1 MKFLSNQVKNPKD
14 KLAHLSLNSTKV
26 TGDRF
31 SKKTELLNRGL
42 AVQQK
47 NIQESSSHYQ
57 STVKLS
63 WVHQDL
69 AHLRPFIRSTI
80 KLFKFG
86 EKASNP
92 EILVQEVLAWTSAQP
107 FLTQKVCQL
116 LCDYE
121 TFIVAGEE
129 AAVVEQLI
137 QNHLI
142 ANWETQVAAEHLQ
155 TIHDGLVANQRCD
168 SIWLLRWYQQI
179 LQQGELPVHDSQ
191 VQTELLNLGLIVK
204 QENKLRISNRIY
216 LYIFNLNWVE
226 QELGRLRPIIHNTT
240 KLFKLDEKATNPD
253 IVLEQVLFWT
263 GTQSFLTQKVCQ
275 LLCEYENFVA
285 AGEEAAVVEQLIQNH
300 LIANWETQIAAEHLQ
315 AIQQNL
321 LQNQFCNP
329 VQLLRLYQ
337 QILQQG
343 ELPPQDNPVET
354 ELLNIGLVVKQDNK
368 LKVANRIYK
377 SIFNFDWINQELE
390 QLQPLV
396 QNTIKIFN
404 LNEKASNPE
413 ILVQEVL
420 TWTGSQPFL
429 TKKVCQLLCEHTA
442 FIAAGEE
449 AFTVQQLVQNRLIA
463 NWETQIAAEHLQKIY
478 DDLVGNQ
485 KCNPIW
491 LLRLYQQIL
500 QQGDYSPQDDLIETE
515 LLNIGLV
522 VKQDN
527 KLKVANRIYQSVFNL
542 SWVDQQLANMLE
554 VSPAINPSK
563 INSKKLFPA
572 FAMLEARN
580 LISNPR
586 SIIIRAIWLL
596 LAIAGFSA
604 LCFNIYKNIE
614 VNIIFQEGNELFN
627 QGEYKKAIAK
637 FDKLLN
643 IDSNYYQAWTNR
655 GYALAGLQEYSKM
668 LESCSTATIIEPK
681 AVYAWNCQGEALYNL
696 QQYYEAISAF
706 DSALTL
712 DTKDPVFWINKTE
725 SLLALKQS
733 DTALI
738 TIDEAI
744 QLLQEK
750 QKVSRQEKMTRELAI
765 AFSHKGKVLWQKKQY
780 EEALAAF
787 DQALIND
794 PKYFTALRGRGLA
807 FQGLKQYKQAIAQF
821 QEMLT
826 QSRLTDTQKAETLYY
841 MGITYCQSSQANEG
855 LAALEAALKLKPDYQ
870 AAEQAKTKCTK

>member
-1 MKFLSNQVKNPKD
+1 M
-14 KLAHLSLNSTKV
+14 NSTKV

-31 SKKTELLNRGL
+31 SKQTELLNQGL
-42 AVQQK
+42 AVQQE
-47 NIQESSSHYQ
+47 NIQESSSHHQ
-57 STVKLS
+57 SIVKLS
-63 WVHQDL
+63 WDHQDL

-80 KLFKFG
+80 KLFKLG

-92 EILVQEVLAWTSAQP
+92 EILVQEVLGWTSAQP
-107 FLTQKVCQL
+107 LLTQKVCQL

-121 TFIVAGEE
+121 SFIAAGEE
-129 AAVVEQLI
+129 VAVVEQLI

-142 ANWETQVAAEHLQ
+142 ANWKTQVAAEHLQ
-155 TIHDGLVANQRCD
+155 TIHDALVANQRCD
-168 SIWLLRWYQQI
+168 PIWLLRLYQQI
-179 LQQGELPVHDSQ
+179 LQEGELPVHDSQ
-191 VQTELLNLGLIVK
+191 IQTELLNLGLVVK
-204 QENKLRISNRIY
+204 QEDKLRISNRIY
-216 LYIFNLNWVE
+216 LSIFNLNWVK
-226 QELGRLRPIIHNTT
+226 QELERLRPMIHNTT
-240 KLFKLDEKATNPD
+240 KLFKLDKKATHPD

-263 GTQSFLTQKVCQ
+263 GAQSFLTQKICQ
-275 LLCEYENFVA
+275 LLCEDENFIE
-285 AGEEAAVVEQLIQNH
+285 AGREAAVVEQLVQNH

-315 AIQQNL
+315 VIQQSL
-321 LQNQFCNP
+321 VKNQFCNP
-329 VQLLRLYQ
+329 AQLLRLYQ

-343 ELPPQDNPVET
+343 ELSPQDNPVET
-354 ELLNIGLVVKQDNK
+354 ELLNIGLVVQQENK
-368 LKVANRIYK
+368 LRVANRIYQ
-377 SIFNFDWINQELE
+377 SIFNVDWINQELE
-390 QLQPLV
+390 QLQPLL

-420 TWTGSQPFL
+420 IWTGSQPSL
-429 TKKVCQLLCEHTA
+429 TKKVCQLLCEYEN
-442 FIAAGEE
+442 FIASGEE

-463 NWETQIAAEHLQKIY
+463 NWETQIAAENLQKIY
-478 DDLVGNQ
+478 SDLVSNQ

-491 LLRLYQQIL
+491 LLTLYQQIL
-500 QQGDYSPQDDLIETE
+500 QGGEFSSQDDLVEAE

-522 VKQDN
+522 VQQDN

-542 SWVDQQLANMLE
+542 SWIDQQLANMLE
-554 VSPAINPSK
+554 VSSAINPR
-563 INSKKLFPA
+563 ITSKKL
-572 FAMLEARN
+572 LQARN

-586 SIIIRAIWLL
+586 IIIVRVIWLL
-596 LAIAGFSA
+596 LAIAGLSA

-627 QGEYKKAIAK
+627 QSEYKKAIAK
-637 FDKLLN
+637 YDKLLN

-655 GYALAGLQEYSKM
+655 GYALAGLQEYNKM

-725 SLLALKQS
+725 SLLALKQF

-744 QLLQEK
+744 HLLRQK
-750 QKVSRQEKMTRELAI
+750 QKVNSQEKLTRELAI
-765 AFSHKGKVLWQKKQY
+765 AFSHKGKVLSQKKQY
-780 EEALAAF
+780 GEALAAF
-787 DQALIND
+787 DQALINE
-794 PKYFTALRGRGLA
+794 PQYFTALRGRGLA

-821 QEMLT
+821 QQILT
-826 QSRLTDTQKAETLYY
+826 QSRLTDAQKAETLYY
-841 MGITYCQSSQANEG
+841 MGITHCQSSQADEG
-855 LAALEAALKLKPDYQ
+855 LAALEASLKLKPDYQ
-870 AAEQAKTKCTK
+870 AAELAKSNCTR

>member
-1 MKFLSNQVKNPKD
+1 M
-14 KLAHLSLNSTKV
+14 NSTKV

-42 AVQQK
+42 AVQQE
-47 NIQESSSHYQ
+47 NIQESSSHHQ

-80 KLFKFG
+80 KLFKLG

-116 LCDYE
+116 LC
-121 TFIVAGEE
+121 
-129 AAVVEQLI
+129 
-137 QNHLI
+137 N
-142 ANWETQVAAEHLQ
+142 
-155 TIHDGLVANQRCD
+155 
-168 SIWLLRWYQQI
+168 
-179 LQQGELPVHDSQ
+179 
-191 VQTELLNLGLIVK
+191 
-204 QENKLRISNRIY
+204 
-216 LYIFNLNWVE
+216 
-226 QELGRLRPIIHNTT
+226 
-240 KLFKLDEKATNPD
+240 
-253 IVLEQVLFWT
+253 
-263 GTQSFLTQKVCQ
+263 
-275 LLCEYENFVA
+275 YENYIT

-315 AIQQNL
+315 TIHDGLVFNLRCDSIWLLRLYQQLLQEGELLVHDNLVQTELLNLGLVVKQENKLRISNRIYLSIFNLNWVDQELGRLRPMIHNTTKLFKLDKKATHPDLVLEQVLFWTSAQSFLTQKVCQLLCDYENFIAVGREAAVVEQLVQTHLIANWEIQIAAEHLQAIQQNL
-321 LQNQFCNP
+321 VKNQFCNP

-337 QILQQG
+337 QILQQRELPPQDNPVETELLNIGLIVKQDNKLKVANRIYQSVFNLDWINQELEQLQPLIQNTIKIFNLNEKSSNPEILVQEVLMWTASQPFLTKNVCQLLCEHTTLITAGEEAFTVQQLVQTRLITNWKTQIAAEHLQIIYDDLVSNQRCNPIWLLRLYQQILQEG

-354 ELLNIGLVVKQDNK
+354 ELLNIGLVVKQN
-368 LKVANRIYK
+368 
-377 SIFNFDWINQELE
+377 
-390 QLQPLV
+390 
-396 QNTIKIFN
+396 
-404 LNEKASNPE
+404 
-413 ILVQEVL
+413 
-420 TWTGSQPFL
+420 
-429 TKKVCQLLCEHTA
+429 
-442 FIAAGEE
+442 
-449 AFTVQQLVQNRLIA
+449 
-463 NWETQIAAEHLQKIY
+463 
-478 DDLVGNQ
+478 
-485 KCNPIW
+485 
-491 LLRLYQQIL
+491 
-500 QQGDYSPQDDLIETE
+500 
-515 LLNIGLV
+515 
-522 VKQDN
+522 N

-554 VSPAINPSK
+554 VPSAINSN
-563 INSKKLFPA
+563 ITSKKFFPA

-586 SIIIRAIWLL
+586 SIILKVIWVL

-604 LCFNIYKNIE
+604 LSFNIYKNIE
-614 VNIIFQEGNELFN
+614 INIIFQEGNELFN

-637 FDKLLN
+637 YDKLLN

-655 GYALAGLQEYSKM
+655 GYALAGLQEYNKM

-681 AVYAWNCQGEALYNL
+681 AIYAWNCQGEALYNL

-725 SLLALKQS
+725 SLLALKQF

-744 QLLQEK
+744 HLLQEK
-750 QKVSRQEKMTRELAI
+750 QKLNSQENIARELAI

-780 EEALAAF
+780 GEALAAF

-826 QSRLTDTQKAETLYY
+826 LSRLTDAQKAESLYY
-841 MGITYCQSSQANEG
+841 LGITYCQSSQADEG

-870 AAEQAKTKCTK
+870 AAEQAKSSCTR

>member
-1 MKFLSNQVKNPKD
+1 M
-14 KLAHLSLNSTKV
+14 NSTKV

-31 SKKTELLNRGL
+31 SKQTELLNRGL
-42 AVQQK
+42 AVQQE
-47 NIQESSSHYQ
+47 NIQEPSSHYQ

-80 KLFKFG
+80 KLFKFD

-142 ANWETQVAAEHLQ
+142 ANWETQVATEHLQ
-155 TIHDGLVANQRCD
+155 TIHDGLVANPRCN
-168 SIWLLRWYQQI
+168 SIWLLRLYQQI
-179 LQQGELPVHDSQ
+179 LQQGELLVHDSPI
-191 VQTELLNLGLIVK
+191 QTELLNLGLVVK
-204 QENKLRISNRIY
+204 QDNKLKLSNRIY
-216 LYIFNLNWVE
+216 LSIFNLNWVE
-226 QELGRLRPIIHNTT
+226 QELGSLRPIILNTT
-240 KLFKLDEKATNPD
+240 KLFQLDEKATHPE
-253 IVLEQVLFWT
+253 IVLEQVLSWT
-263 GTQSFLTQKVCQ
+263 GSQSFLTQKVCQ
-275 LLCEYENFVA
+275 LLCDYENFIA
-285 AGEEAAVVEQLIQNH
+285 AGREAAVVEQLVQTR
-300 LIANWETQIAAEHLQ
+300 LIANWESQIAAEHLQ
-315 AIQQNL
+315 AIQQSVV
-321 LQNQFCNP
+321 QNQFCNP

-337 QILQQG
+337 QILQHG
-343 ELPPQDNPVET
+343 ELTPQDEPVET
-354 ELLNIGLVVKQDNK
+354 ELLNIGLVVKQDSK

-377 SIFNFDWINQELE
+377 SIFNVDWINKELE
-390 QLQPLV
+390 QLQPLI

-404 LNEKASNPE
+404 LQEKASNPE
-413 ILVQEVL
+413 RLVQEVL
-420 TWTGSQPFL
+420 MWTGYQPFL
-429 TKKVCQLLCEHTA
+429 TKKVCQLLYEHTD

-449 AFTVQQLVQNRLIA
+449 TSTVQQLVQNRLIT
-463 NWETQIAAEHLQKIY
+463 NWETQIAAEHLQKIS

-500 QQGDYSPQDDLIETE
+500 QQGNLSFQDDLAEIE
-515 LLNIGLV
+515 LLNTGLV
-522 VKQDN
+522 VKQDK
-527 KLKVANRIYQSVFNL
+527 KLKVANQIYQSVFNL
-542 SWVDQQLANMLE
+542 SWVEQQLANMLE
-554 VSPAINPSK
+554 VSPAINPM
-563 INSKKLFPA
+563 INAKKPFSA

-580 LISNPR
+580 FISNPR
-586 SIIIRAIWLL
+586 SIIIRVIWLL

-637 FDKLLN
+637 YDKLLN

-744 QLLQEK
+744 HLLQQK
-750 QKVSRQEKMTRELAI
+750 QKPNRQEKITRELAI
-765 AFSHKGKVLWQKKQY
+765 AFSHKGKVLWQKRQY

-787 DQALIND
+787 DQALVND

-807 FQGLKQYKQAIAQF
+807 FQRLKQYKQAIAQF
-821 QEMLT
+821 QEILT
-826 QSRLTDTQKAETLYY
+826 QSRLTDAQKAETLYY
-841 MGITYCQSSQANEG
+841 MGTTYCRSSQADEG
-855 LAALEAALKLKPDYQ
+855 LAALETALKLKPDYQ
-870 AAEQAKTKCTK
+870 AAEQAKTKCTN

>member
-1 MKFLSNQVKNPKD
+1 
-14 KLAHLSLNSTKV
+14 LNSTKV

-42 AVQQK
+42 AVQQE
-47 NIQESSSHYQ
+47 NIQESSSHHQ

-80 KLFKFG
+80 KLFKLG

-116 LCDYE
+116 LC
-121 TFIVAGEE
+121 
-129 AAVVEQLI
+129 
-137 QNHLI
+137 N
-142 ANWETQVAAEHLQ
+142 
-155 TIHDGLVANQRCD
+155 
-168 SIWLLRWYQQI
+168 
-179 LQQGELPVHDSQ
+179 
-191 VQTELLNLGLIVK
+191 
-204 QENKLRISNRIY
+204 
-216 LYIFNLNWVE
+216 
-226 QELGRLRPIIHNTT
+226 
-240 KLFKLDEKATNPD
+240 
-253 IVLEQVLFWT
+253 
-263 GTQSFLTQKVCQ
+263 
-275 LLCEYENFVA
+275 YENYIT

-315 AIQQNL
+315 TIHDGLVFNLRCDSIWLLRLYQQLLQEGELLVHDNLVQTELLNLGLVVKQENKLRISNRIYLSIFNLNWVDQELGRLRPMIHNTTKLFKLDKKATHPDLVLEQVLFWTSAQSFLTQKVCQLLCDYENFIAVGREAAVVEQLVQTHLIANWEIQIAAEHLQAIQQNL
-321 LQNQFCNP
+321 VKNQFCNP

-337 QILQQG
+337 QILQQRELPPQDNPVETELLNIGLIVKQDNKLKVANRIYQSVFNLDWINQELEQLQPLIQNTIKIFNLNEKSSNPEILVQEVLMWTASQPFLTKNVCQLLCEHTTLITAGEEAFTVQQLVQTRLITNWKTQIAAEHLQIIYDDLVSNQRCNPIWLLRLYQQILQEG

-354 ELLNIGLVVKQDNK
+354 ELLNIGLVVKQN
-368 LKVANRIYK
+368 
-377 SIFNFDWINQELE
+377 
-390 QLQPLV
+390 
-396 QNTIKIFN
+396 
-404 LNEKASNPE
+404 
-413 ILVQEVL
+413 
-420 TWTGSQPFL
+420 
-429 TKKVCQLLCEHTA
+429 
-442 FIAAGEE
+442 
-449 AFTVQQLVQNRLIA
+449 
-463 NWETQIAAEHLQKIY
+463 
-478 DDLVGNQ
+478 
-485 KCNPIW
+485 
-491 LLRLYQQIL
+491 
-500 QQGDYSPQDDLIETE
+500 
-515 LLNIGLV
+515 
-522 VKQDN
+522 N

-554 VSPAINPSK
+554 VPSAINSN
-563 INSKKLFPA
+563 ITSKKFFPA

-586 SIIIRAIWLL
+586 SIILKVIWVL

-604 LCFNIYKNIE
+604 LSFNIYKNIE
-614 VNIIFQEGNELFN
+614 INIIFQEGNELFN

-637 FDKLLN
+637 YDKLLN

-655 GYALAGLQEYSKM
+655 GYALAGLQEYNKM

-681 AVYAWNCQGEALYNL
+681 AIYAWNCQGEALYNL

-725 SLLALKQS
+725 SLLALKQF

-744 QLLQEK
+744 HLLQEK
-750 QKVSRQEKMTRELAI
+750 QKLNSQENIARELAI

-780 EEALAAF
+780 GEALAAF

-826 QSRLTDTQKAETLYY
+826 LSRLTDAQKAESLYY
-841 MGITYCQSSQANEG
+841 LGITYCQSSQADEG

-870 AAEQAKTKCTK
+870 AAEQAKSSCTR

>member
-1 MKFLSNQVKNPKD
+1 
-14 KLAHLSLNSTKV
+14 
-26 TGDRF
+26 
-31 SKKTELLNRGL
+31 
-42 AVQQK
+42 VQQE
-47 NIQESSSHYQ
+47 NIQESSSHHQ

-80 KLFKFG
+80 KLFKLG

-116 LCDYE
+116 LC
-121 TFIVAGEE
+121 
-129 AAVVEQLI
+129 
-137 QNHLI
+137 N
-142 ANWETQVAAEHLQ
+142 
-155 TIHDGLVANQRCD
+155 
-168 SIWLLRWYQQI
+168 
-179 LQQGELPVHDSQ
+179 
-191 VQTELLNLGLIVK
+191 
-204 QENKLRISNRIY
+204 
-216 LYIFNLNWVE
+216 
-226 QELGRLRPIIHNTT
+226 
-240 KLFKLDEKATNPD
+240 
-253 IVLEQVLFWT
+253 
-263 GTQSFLTQKVCQ
+263 
-275 LLCEYENFVA
+275 YENYIT

-315 AIQQNL
+315 TIHDGLVFNLRCDSIWLLRLYQQLLQEGELLVHDNLVQTELLNLGLVVKQENKLRISNRIYLSIFNLNWVDQELGRLRPMIHNTTKLFKLDKKATHPDLVLEQVLFWTSAQSFLTQKVCQLLCDYENFIAVGREAAVVEQLVQTHLIANWEIQIAAEHLQAIQQNL
-321 LQNQFCNP
+321 VKNQFCNP

-337 QILQQG
+337 QILQQRELPPQDNPVETELLNIGLIVKQDNKLKVANRIYQSVFNLDWINQELEQLQPLIQNTIKIFNLNEKSSNPEILVQEVLMWTASQPFLTKNVCQLLCEHTTLITAGEEAFTVQQLVQTRLITNWKTQIAAEHLQIIYDDLVSNQRCNPIWLLRLYQQILQEG

-354 ELLNIGLVVKQDNK
+354 ELLNIGLVVKQN
-368 LKVANRIYK
+368 
-377 SIFNFDWINQELE
+377 
-390 QLQPLV
+390 
-396 QNTIKIFN
+396 
-404 LNEKASNPE
+404 
-413 ILVQEVL
+413 
-420 TWTGSQPFL
+420 
-429 TKKVCQLLCEHTA
+429 
-442 FIAAGEE
+442 
-449 AFTVQQLVQNRLIA
+449 
-463 NWETQIAAEHLQKIY
+463 
-478 DDLVGNQ
+478 
-485 KCNPIW
+485 
-491 LLRLYQQIL
+491 
-500 QQGDYSPQDDLIETE
+500 
-515 LLNIGLV
+515 
-522 VKQDN
+522 N

-554 VSPAINPSK
+554 VPSAINSN
-563 INSKKLFPA
+563 ITSKKFFPA

-586 SIIIRAIWLL
+586 SIILKVIWVL

-604 LCFNIYKNIE
+604 LSFNIYKNIE
-614 VNIIFQEGNELFN
+614 INIIFQEGNELFN

-637 FDKLLN
+637 YDKLLN

-655 GYALAGLQEYSKM
+655 GYALAGLQEYNKM

-681 AVYAWNCQGEALYNL
+681 AIYAWNCQGEALYNL

-725 SLLALKQS
+725 SLLALKQF

-744 QLLQEK
+744 HLLQEK
-750 QKVSRQEKMTRELAI
+750 QKLNSQENIARELAI

-780 EEALAAF
+780 GEALAAF

-826 QSRLTDTQKAETLYY
+826 LSRLTDAQKAESLYY
-841 MGITYCQSSQANEG
+841 LGITYCQSSQADEG

-870 AAEQAKTKCTK
+870 AAEQAKSSCTR

>member
-1 MKFLSNQVKNPKD
+1 M
-14 KLAHLSLNSTKV
+14 NSTKV

-31 SKKTELLNRGL
+31 SKQTELLNRGL
-42 AVQQK
+42 AVQQE
-47 NIQESSSHYQ
+47 NIQEFSSHHQ

-80 KLFKFG
+80 KLFKLG

-92 EILVQEVLAWTSAQP
+92 ETLVQEVLAWTSAQP

-116 LCDYE
+116 LCGYE
-121 TFIVAGEE
+121 TFIAAGEE
-129 AAVVEQLI
+129 ADVVEQLI
-137 QNHLI
+137 QNYLI
-142 ANWETQVAAEHLQ
+142 ADWKNQVAAEHLQ
-155 TIHDGLVANQRCD
+155 TIHDGLVANQKYN
-168 SIWLLRWYQQI
+168 SIWLLRLYQQI
-179 LQQGELPVHDSQ
+179 LQEGELLFHDSP
-191 VQTELLNLGLIVK
+191 VQTELLNLGLVVK
-204 QENKLRISNRIY
+204 QDNKLRISNRIY
-216 LYIFNLNWVE
+216 LSIFNLNWVE

-240 KLFKLDEKATNPD
+240 KLFKLDQKATHPD

-263 GTQSFLTQKVCQ
+263 GAQSFLTQKVCQ
-275 LLCEYENFVA
+275 LLCDYENFIA
-285 AGEEAAVVEQLIQNH
+285 AGREAAIVEQLVQTR

-315 AIQQNL
+315 AIQQSL
-321 LQNQFCNP
+321 VKNQFCNP

-337 QILQQG
+337 QILQQE
-343 ELPPQDNPVET
+343 ELPSQDNPLET
-354 ELLNIGLVVKQDNK
+354 ELLNIGLVVKQENK
-368 LKVANRIYK
+368 LKVANRIYQ
-377 SIFNFDWINQELE
+377 SVFNFNWINQELE
-390 QLQPLV
+390 QLQPLI

-404 LNEKASNPE
+404 LKEKASNPE

-420 TWTGSQPFL
+420 RWTASEPFL
-429 TKKVCQLLCEHTA
+429 TKKVCQLLCEHTT

-449 AFTVQQLVQNRLIA
+449 AFTVQQLVQTRLIT
-463 NWETQIAAEHLQKIY
+463 NWETQIAAEHLQTIS
-478 DDLVGNQ
+478 DNLVRNQ
-485 KCNPIW
+485 KINPIW

-500 QQGDYSPQDDLIETE
+500 QQEESSFQDDVVEIE

-522 VKQDN
+522 VKQEN
-527 KLKVANRIYQSVFNL
+527 KLKVANRIYQSVFDL
-542 SWVDQQLANMLE
+542 SWVDQELANILE
-554 VSPAINPSK
+554 VPPAINPRISSK
-563 INSKKLFPA
+563 TLFPA
-572 FAMLEARN
+572 FAIQEARN
-580 LISNPR
+580 WISHPR
-586 SIIIRAIWLL
+586 SVILRIIWLL

-614 VNIIFQEGNELFN
+614 VNIIFKEGNELFN

-637 FDKLLN
+637 YDKLLN

-655 GYALAGLQEYSKM
+655 GYALAGLQEYNKM

-744 QLLQEK
+744 HLLQQK
-750 QKVSRQEKMTRELAI
+750 QKLHPQENITRELAI

-780 EEALAAF
+780 EEALTAF
-787 DQALIND
+787 DQALVND

-821 QEMLT
+821 QEILS
-826 QSRLTDTQKAETLYY
+826 QSSLTDAQKAETLYY
-841 MGITYCQSSQANEG
+841 MGTTYCQSSQADEG
-855 LAALEAALKLKPDYQ
+855 LAALETALKLKPDYQ
-870 AAEQAKTKCTK
+870 AAEQAKIKCTL

>member
-1 MKFLSNQVKNPKD
+1 M
-14 KLAHLSLNSTKV
+14 NSTKV

-42 AVQQK
+42 AVQQE
-47 NIQESSSHYQ
+47 NIQESSSHHQ

-80 KLFKFG
+80 KLFKLG

-116 LCDYE
+116 LC
-121 TFIVAGEE
+121 
-129 AAVVEQLI
+129 
-137 QNHLI
+137 N
-142 ANWETQVAAEHLQ
+142 
-155 TIHDGLVANQRCD
+155 
-168 SIWLLRWYQQI
+168 
-179 LQQGELPVHDSQ
+179 
-191 VQTELLNLGLIVK
+191 
-204 QENKLRISNRIY
+204 
-216 LYIFNLNWVE
+216 
-226 QELGRLRPIIHNTT
+226 
-240 KLFKLDEKATNPD
+240 
-253 IVLEQVLFWT
+253 
-263 GTQSFLTQKVCQ
+263 
-275 LLCEYENFVA
+275 YENYIT

-315 AIQQNL
+315 TIHDGLVFNLRCDSIWLLRLYQQLLQEGELLVHDNLVQTELLNLGLVVKQENKLRISNRIYLSIFNLNWVDQELGRLRPMIHNTTKLFKLDKKATHPDLVLEQVLFWTSAQSFLTQKVCQLLCDYENFIAVGREAAVVEQLVQTHLIANWEIQIAAEHLQAIQQNL
-321 LQNQFCNP
+321 VKNQFCNP

-337 QILQQG
+337 QILQQRELPPQDNPVETELLNIGLIVKQDNKLKVANRIYQSVFNLDWINQELEQLQPLIQNTIKIFNLNEKSSNPEILVQEVLMWTASQPFLTKNVCQLLCEHTTLITAGEEAFTVQQLVQTRLITNWKTQIAAEHLQIIYDDLVSNQRCNPIWLLRLYQQILQEG

-354 ELLNIGLVVKQDNK
+354 ELLNIGLVVKQN
-368 LKVANRIYK
+368 
-377 SIFNFDWINQELE
+377 
-390 QLQPLV
+390 
-396 QNTIKIFN
+396 
-404 LNEKASNPE
+404 
-413 ILVQEVL
+413 
-420 TWTGSQPFL
+420 
-429 TKKVCQLLCEHTA
+429 
-442 FIAAGEE
+442 
-449 AFTVQQLVQNRLIA
+449 
-463 NWETQIAAEHLQKIY
+463 
-478 DDLVGNQ
+478 
-485 KCNPIW
+485 
-491 LLRLYQQIL
+491 
-500 QQGDYSPQDDLIETE
+500 
-515 LLNIGLV
+515 
-522 VKQDN
+522 N

-554 VSPAINPSK
+554 VPSAINSNITSK
-563 INSKKLFPA
+563 NFFPA

-586 SIIIRAIWLL
+586 SIILKVIWVL

-604 LCFNIYKNIE
+604 LSFNIYKNIE
-614 VNIIFQEGNELFN
+614 INIIFQEGNELFN

-637 FDKLLN
+637 YDKLLN

-655 GYALAGLQEYSKM
+655 GYALAGLQEYNKM

-681 AVYAWNCQGEALYNL
+681 AIYAWNCQGEALYNL

-725 SLLALKQS
+725 SLLALKQF

-744 QLLQEK
+744 HLLQEK
-750 QKVSRQEKMTRELAI
+750 QKLNSQENIARELAI

-780 EEALAAF
+780 GEALAAF

-826 QSRLTDTQKAETLYY
+826 LSRLTDAQKAESLYY
-841 MGITYCQSSQANEG
+841 LGITYCQSSQADEG

-870 AAEQAKTKCTK
+870 AAEQAKSSCTR

>member
-1 MKFLSNQVKNPKD
+1 M
-14 KLAHLSLNSTKV
+14 NSTKV

-31 SKKTELLNRGL
+31 SKQTELLNRGL
-42 AVQQK
+42 AVQQE
-47 NIQESSSHYQ
+47 NIQELSSHYQ

-155 TIHDGLVANQRCD
+155 TIHDGLVANPRCN
-168 SIWLLRWYQQI
+168 SIWLLRLYQQI
-179 LQQGELPVHDSQ
+179 LQEGELLAHDSP
-191 VQTELLNLGLIVK
+191 VQTELLNLGLVIK
-204 QENKLRISNRIY
+204 QDNKLRISNRIY
-216 LYIFNLNWVE
+216 LSIFNLNWVE
-226 QELGRLRPIIHNTT
+226 QELGRLRPMILNTT
-240 KLFKLDEKATNPD
+240 KLFQLDEKATHPE

-263 GTQSFLTQKVCQ
+263 GSQSFLTQKVCQ
-275 LLCEYENFVA
+275 LICDYENFIA
-285 AGEEAAVVEQLIQNH
+285 AGREAAVVEQLVQTR
-300 LIANWETQIAAEHLQ
+300 LIANWESQIAAEHLQ
-315 AIQQNL
+315 AIQQSL
-321 LQNQFCNP
+321 VQNQFCNP

-343 ELPPQDNPVET
+343 ELTPQDNPVET

-368 LKVANRIYK
+368 FKVANRIYK
-377 SIFNFDWINQELE
+377 SIFNVDWINQELE
-390 QLQPLV
+390 QLQPLI

-404 LNEKASNPE
+404 LQEKAINPE

-420 TWTGSQPFL
+420 MWTGSQPFL
-429 TKKVCQLLCEHTA
+429 TKKVCQLLYEHTN

-449 AFTVQQLVQNRLIA
+449 TSTVQQLVQNRLIA
-463 NWETQIAAEHLQKIY
+463 NWETQIAAEHLQKIS

-500 QQGDYSPQDDLIETE
+500 QQGELSPQDDLVEIE

-527 KLKVANRIYQSVFNL
+527 KLKVANRIYQSIFNL
-542 SWVDQQLANMLE
+542 SWVEQQLANLLE
-554 VSPAINPSK
+554 VSPAINPM
-563 INSKKLFPA
+563 INAKKSFSA

-580 LISNPR
+580 FISNPR
-586 SIIIRAIWLL
+586 SIIIRVIWLL

-637 FDKLLN
+637 YDKLLN

-655 GYALAGLQEYSKM
+655 GYALAGLQEYNKM

-725 SLLALKQS
+725 SLLALKQF
-733 DTALI
+733 DTALV
-738 TIDEAI
+738 TIDAAI
-744 QLLQEK
+744 ELLQEK
-750 QKVSRQEKMTRELAI
+750 QKLNRQGNMTRQLAI

-780 EEALAAF
+780 KEALAAF
-787 DQALIND
+787 DQALVND

-807 FQGLKQYKQAIAQF
+807 FQSLKQYKEAIAQF

-826 QSRLTDTQKAETLYY
+826 QSRLTDAQKAETLYY
-841 MGITYCQSSQANEG
+841 MGLTYCQSSQADEG
-855 LAALEAALKLKPDYQ
+855 LAALETALKLKPDYQ
-870 AAEQAKTKCTK
+870 AAEQAKIKCTL